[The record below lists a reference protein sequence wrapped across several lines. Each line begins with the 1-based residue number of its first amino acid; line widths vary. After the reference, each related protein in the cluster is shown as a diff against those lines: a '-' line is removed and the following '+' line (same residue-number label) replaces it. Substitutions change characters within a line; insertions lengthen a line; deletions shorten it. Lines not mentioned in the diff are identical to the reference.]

1 MRRLTMSSVGE
12 VIKRLRL
19 KKGWTVKR
27 LAEALGKSPAY
38 VSMVENSK
46 RDVRMATLEAFA
58 KALGVPPAYL
68 LSGRSEEEGGRMES
82 LVDEILAVVER
93 HLPEAKGALKRVK
106 RVPVISYTA
115 AGDPVAYEDMYPTGW
130 AEEFIEGVVDIDDPN
145 AFALRIRGDSM
156 EPLLMD
162 GDIVIVCPNWSLR
175 EGKPVVAKIRGGE
188 ITCKIYNRRERNIV
202 LSAVNPRYQPV
213 VVGTDEIEWLYPVVR
228 VVRNIY

>member
-1 MRRLTMSSVGE
+1 VASVGE

-58 KALGVPPAYL
+58 RALGVPPAYL

-82 LVDEILAVVER
+82 LVDEILEVVEK
-93 HLPEAKGALKRVK
+93 HLPEVKGTLRRV
-106 RVPVISYTA
+106 RRIPVISYTA
-115 AGDPVAYEDMYPTGW
+115 AGDPVAYEDMYPAGY
-130 AEEFIEGVVDIDDPN
+130 AEEFIEGFSDIDDVN

-175 EGKPVVAKIRGGE
+175 EGRPVVAKIRGGE
-188 ITCKIYNRRERNIV
+188 ITCKIYNRKERNIV
-202 LSAVNPRYQPV
+202 LSAVNPRYKPV
-213 VVGTDEIEWLYPVVR
+213 VVSTDEIEWLYPVVR